1 MPAAIL
7 IVRCLNQATVWLL
20 AILIVTPVYI
30 MGEKKK
36 KKTPVYTSAEE
47 TALQNISKAFLIK
60 IQKA

>member
-7 IVRCLNQATVWLL
+7 IVCCLNQATVWLL
-20 AILIVTPVYI
+20 AILIVIPAYI

-36 KKTPVYTSAEE
+36 KEPVYTSAEE